1 VRLLAISVDSPA
13 DSATFARR
21 EGIHYPLLADADR
34 AVARA
39 YVGVNDD
46 DDTAVPGVVVIRGD
60 GQIAFR
66 QVATSKDDRLTA
78 AQVLG
83 EVDRALGTH
92 GPDAAGPGYAPLDR
106 LQLRLDAGGGA
117 IAGRGTATA
126 SLAALAPLGH
136 HAVAGALIACEPR
149 AAPLDVDAAIGLRL
163 PMLADAGAIEL
174 TGIGGRSLADATGWT
189 AGGRVGLW
197 FAVAPDWAIAL
208 DAGAT
213 AHRLGDAD
221 RSTELTVTL
230 GIARLIRFR
239 P

>member
-1 VRLLAISVDSPA
+1 MRLLAISADAPA

-21 EGIHYPLLADADR
+21 EGIPYPLLADVDR

-60 GQIAFR
+60 GKIAFR
-66 QVATSKDDRLTA
+66 QIATSKDDRLTA
-78 AQVLG
+78 AQILS
-83 EVDRALGTH
+83 EVDRTLGTR
-92 GPDAAGPGYAPLDR
+92 GPAAAGPGYAPLDR
-106 LQLRLDAGGGA
+106 AQLRVDAGGGT

-136 HAVAGALIACEPR
+136 HAVAGALVAFEPR
-149 AAPLDVDAAIGLRL
+149 DAPLDVDAAIGLRL

-174 TGIGGRSLADATGWT
+174 TGVAGRTLVDASAWT

-197 FAVAPDWAIAL
+197 FALAPDWAVAL
-208 DAGAT
+208 DAGVA

-221 RSTELTVTL
+221 RTTELTVTL